1 MSDFEISLV
10 QCNQQFRNFSTSMSN
25 SANIVTEFK
34 NIIEI
39 LRFYYLNINYAGKLQ
54 RTDD

>member
-39 LRFYYLNINYAGKLQ
+39 LRFYYLNINYAGKL
-54 RTDD
+54 